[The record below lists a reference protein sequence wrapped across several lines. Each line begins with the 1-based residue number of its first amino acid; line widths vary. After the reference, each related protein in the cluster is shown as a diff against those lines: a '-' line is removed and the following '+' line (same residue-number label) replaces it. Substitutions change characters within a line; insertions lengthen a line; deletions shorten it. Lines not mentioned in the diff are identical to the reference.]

1 MKAKLI
7 PIGNS
12 RGVRLPKP
20 MIAEAELGDE
30 VDIHVSEEAIIIT
43 SMKKP
48 RAGWA
53 ESARL
58 MHDRKDDRLMDLPGD
73 TRFDRTEWDW

>member
-1 MKAKLI
+1 
-7 PIGNS
+7 
-12 RGVRLPKP
+12 

-30 VDIHVSEEAIIIT
+30 VDIHVSEGAIIIT

-58 MHDRKDDRLMDLPGD
+58 MHDRKDDRLMDLPDD